1 MSVFLTNCLV
11 QYYIMI
17 IRVEPLS
24 AGYPVQDEGNHG
36 NAEQNKV
43 YHPCDITVTRLFKSF
58 NCFQQIYITKQ
69 LAQTSLVKVIYFGS
83 IVQGTSINYSRSGKE
98 TLNIWSFSC

>member
-1 MSVFLTNCLV
+1 MSVFLMNCLV

-69 LAQTSLVKVIYFGS
+69 LAQTSLV
-83 IVQGTSINYSRSGKE
+83 
-98 TLNIWSFSC
+98 W